1 MQSALIGLWLMRSHK
16 RPFTILKDVSGAIK
30 PVRCLP
36 SHPAA
41 QSLLPPLMRLMHAHG
56 YILLLELCHRL
67 SRSVHM
73 TLHSL
78 CKDSIPL
85 MYERRGH

>member
-36 SHPAA
+36 THPESPPA
-41 QSLLPPLMRLMHAHG
+41 QSFLA
-56 YILLLELCHRL
+56 
-67 SRSVHM
+67 
-73 TLHSL
+73 
-78 CKDSIPL
+78 K
-85 MYERRGH
+85 

>member
-36 SHPAA
+36 THPEPPPA
-41 QSLLPPLMRLMHAHG
+41 QSLLPPSMRLMHARG
-56 YILLLELCHRL
+56 YILLLEPCHRL

-78 CKDSIPL
+78 YKGFHFS
-85 MYERRGH
+85 HV